1 MSRLQM
7 RGRDSRWRHDG
18 NLAVACVT
26 RDRAKIVKR
35 QLRRSDV
42 RGSVARSHDRAAIA
56 RSTFLRRDPR
66 DSRSAWKRKRGIHD
80 RDSLPP
86 VYVTAGVNEVRSP
99 ATRQKLAARRAPPG
113 SVRDVAARHSLV
125 AALLLTVAGKEH
137 PTMVSTATE
146 CVRFACTMQKRVD
159 RRVGTTSMRL
169 NESVTCVCSQASYSE
184 DQLAGKWRATVT
196 AARPREARDCE

>member
-1 MSRLQM
+1 MSRLQI
-7 RGRDSRWRHDG
+7 RRRDSRWRHDG
-18 NLAVACVT
+18 NLAVVCVT
-26 RDRAKIVKR
+26 RDRAKIAKR

-66 DSRSAWKRKRGIHD
+66 NSRSAWKRKRGIHD

-86 VYVTAGVNEVRSP
+86 VYVTAGVNEVCRSS

-113 SVRDVAARHSLV
+113 FVRDVAAHHSLV
-125 AALLLTVAGKEH
+125 AALLLPVAGKEH

-146 CVRFACTMQKRVD
+146 CVQFACTMQKRVD
-159 RRVGTTSMRL
+159 RRVAVELARRA
-169 NESVTCVCSQASYSE
+169 CV
-184 DQLAGKWRATVT
+184 
-196 AARPREARDCE
+196 